1 MIDPAVQTQM
11 LVRRPIDEVFNAFV
25 DPAVTTRF
33 WFTGSS
39 GRLEPG
45 ARVTWEWEMYGVSA
59 DVRVRAIEPP
69 SRILIEWDDPPTIVE
84 WRFTSLE
91 EEATLVEITNTGFQ
105 GTEDDVIGMAL
116 DSMGGFSLVLAAL
129 KAWLEHGIALNLVAD
144 RNPEALVSRYSS
156 PQRPPAEGHGDG

>member
-1 MIDPAVQTQM
+1 MINPTVQTQM

-39 GRLEPG
+39 GKLEPG
-45 ARVTWEWEMYGVSA
+45 ATVTWQWEMYGVSA
-59 DVRVRAIEPP
+59 DVQVKEVEPS
-69 SRILIEWDDPPTIVE
+69 SRILIEWDDPATTVE
-84 WRFTSLE
+84 WRFTSHGA
-91 EEATLVEITNTGFQ
+91 EATLVQISNVGFQ
-105 GTEDDVIGMAL
+105 GTEEETVAMAL

-144 RNPEALVSRYSS
+144 QAPDHHVS
-156 PQRPPAEGHGDG
+156 H